1 VKKGNPQVA
10 EQNGASRMDRIERA
24 LELLIDDHIQF
35 REEHKALLTSQVL
48 LTDKV
53 DKLADELK
61 AIAQQTAKRIAELAQ
76 QTKERFAETDERL
89 HALINVVD
97 GLIRRPPS

>member
-1 VKKGNPQVA
+1 
-10 EQNGASRMDRIERA
+10 MDRIERA
-24 LELLIDDHIQF
+24 LELLIDDHVQF

-61 AIAQQTAKRIAELAQ
+61 ALAQQTDRRIAELAQ